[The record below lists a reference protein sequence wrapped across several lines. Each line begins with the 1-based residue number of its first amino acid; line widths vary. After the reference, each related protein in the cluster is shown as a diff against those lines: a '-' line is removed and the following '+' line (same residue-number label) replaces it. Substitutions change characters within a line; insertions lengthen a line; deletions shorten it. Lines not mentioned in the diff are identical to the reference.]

1 MLESQ
6 DARTDQGL
14 LMDQVGRA
22 PSKPILQLGTEA
34 QSLPF
39 LLRQQGFSEQE
50 SHMLRTLQR
59 QKKLRKTL
67 SCRAVVDLGA
77 GGAGKSGRVLEP
89 THQAGRNHRMLFWLP
104 PVGQPPSRVSDQ
116 PTCSLGRVT
125 RAGSKP

>member
-39 LLRQQGFSEQE
+39 LLRQQEQE

-77 GGAGKSGRVLEP
+77 GGAGKSGE
-89 THQAGRNHRMLFWLP
+89 GW
-104 PVGQPPSRVSDQ
+104 PS
-116 PTCSLGRVT
+116 T
-125 RAGSKP
+125 RAYTSGWTEPSNALLAAACGAASI